1 MCTVLCSVTNN
12 IYLLRK
18 YVQQLLAVSCFLYYP
33 VFTSLSFCQS
43 VYLFLDIN
51 YFHCLEIMRLLKL
64 TEDNHKNIFG
74 RYSSQR
80 LKVKVEFLIFHA
92 TVLFMLVK
100 FIILLSLFS
109 NMVFQI
115 CKQLLNC
122 LLVLV
127 KLYHVFIV
135 ANYTQLLS

>member
-1 MCTVLCSVTNN
+1 
-12 IYLLRK
+12 
-18 YVQQLLAVSCFLYYP
+18 
-33 VFTSLSFCQS
+33 
-43 VYLFLDIN
+43 
-51 YFHCLEIMRLLKL
+51 MRLLKL